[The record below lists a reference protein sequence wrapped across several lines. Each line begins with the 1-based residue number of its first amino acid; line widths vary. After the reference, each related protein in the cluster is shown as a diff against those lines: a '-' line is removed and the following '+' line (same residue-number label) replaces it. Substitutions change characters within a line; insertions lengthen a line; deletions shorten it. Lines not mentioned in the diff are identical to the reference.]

1 MDKLMDNPWFIKM
14 VALVLAILL
23 FGSVPKNDPDKPG
36 DVNVPSDEK
45 VETIEEVPVKSY
57 YDTDTLVV
65 TGVPETVTITLQ
77 GPKNLVQQA
86 KALRNFEVFVD
97 LTKADMGKQR
107 VPITIRDIS
116 DRLTVTIKPGYA
128 NVSIQEKVTKEFKVE
143 AEYSHNLVE
152 EGYIAEKPTV
162 NPSKVQITGAKD
174 LVDRITYV
182 KATVNANGKIS
193 DSITRE
199 AGVLVLDKDMNKL
212 DVNVEPDTV
221 EVTIPVKSSSKKVP
235 IDIVR
240 KGNPPEGV
248 TIESITADTKEAEI
262 IADPE
267 ILSEVKNV
275 RVEVDLS
282 EITDDTELTL
292 PVIISNGVVKVS
304 PETVKVSVTVTKES
318 EKTISNI
325 PIEIEGMNDEFEVD
339 FLNPANGQT
348 DITVTGPSNI
358 VSPLAAGNFKILI
371 DVSGLDE
378 GEHEVDMKVTAP
390 VNIIWKLAK
399 EKANITVAKKEA

>member
-116 DRLTVTIKPGYA
+116 DRLTVTIEPGYA

-143 AEYSHNLVE
+143 AEYNRNLVE

-174 LVDRITYV
+174 IVDKITYV

-199 AGVLVLDKDMNKL
+199 ASVLVLDKDMNKL
-212 DVNVEPDTV
+212 DVNVEPDMV
-221 EVTIPVKSSSKKVP
+221 EVTIPVRSSSKKVP

-248 TIESITADTKEAEI
+248 TIESITADMKEAEI
-262 IADPE
+262 IAAPE

-304 PETVKVSVTVTKES
+304 PETVKVSVRVTKES
-318 EKTISNI
+318 EKTISNV
-325 PIEIEGMNDEFEVD
+325 PIEIKGMNDEFEVD
-339 FLNPANGQT
+339 FLDPVNGQT
-348 DITVTGPSNI
+348 DITVTGPSSI
-358 VSPLAAGNFKILI
+358 VSPLTAGNFKILI

-390 VNIIWKLAK
+390 ENITWKLAK
-399 EKANITVAKKEA
+399 GKANITVAKKEA

>member
-1 MDKLMDNPWFIKM
+1 M
-14 VALVLAILL
+14 
-23 FGSVPKNDPDKPG
+23 
-36 DVNVPSDEK
+36 
-45 VETIEEVPVKSY
+45 
-57 YDTDTLVV
+57 
-65 TGVPETVTITLQ
+65 
-77 GPKNLVQQA
+77 
-86 KALRNFEVFVD
+86 
-97 LTKADMGKQR
+97 
-107 VPITIRDIS
+107 
-116 DRLTVTIKPGYA
+116 
-128 NVSIQEKVTKEFKVE
+128 
-143 AEYSHNLVE
+143 
-152 EGYIAEKPTV
+152 
-162 NPSKVQITGAKD
+162 
-174 LVDRITYV
+174 
-182 KATVNANGKIS
+182 
-193 DSITRE
+193 
-199 AGVLVLDKDMNKL
+199 
-212 DVNVEPDTV
+212 V

-248 TIESITADTKEAEI
+248 TIESITMDTKEAEI
-262 IADPE
+262 IADPD
-267 ILSEVKNV
+267 ILSEVKSV

-282 EITDDTELTL
+282 EITDDTEITL
-292 PVIISNGVVKVS
+292 PVIIANGVVKVS
-304 PETVKVSVTVTKES
+304 PEMVKVSVRVTTES

-390 VNIIWKLAK
+390 ENIIWKLAK

>member
-45 VETIEEVPVKSY
+45 VETIEEVPIKSY

-116 DRLTVTIKPGYA
+116 DRLTVTIEPGYA

-143 AEYSHNLVE
+143 AEYSRNLVE

-199 AGVLVLDKDMNKL
+199 ASVLVLDKDMNKL

-262 IADPE
+262 IAAPE

-304 PETVKVSVTVTKES
+304 PEMVKVSVRVTKES

-339 FLNPANGQT
+339 FLNPSNGQT

-358 VSPLAAGNFKILI
+358 VAPLTAGNFKILI

-390 VNIIWKLAK
+390 ENIIWKLAK

>member
-1 MDKLMDNPWFIKM
+1 MDKLMDNPWFIKI

-36 DVNVPSDEK
+36 NVNVPSDEK
-45 VETIEEVPVKSY
+45 VETIEAVPVKSY

-65 TGVPETVTITLQ
+65 AGVPETVTITLQ

-97 LTKADMGKQR
+97 LTKAEMGKQR

-116 DRLTVTIKPGYA
+116 DRLTVTIEPGYA

-143 AEYSHNLVE
+143 AEYSRNIVE
-152 EGYIAEKPTV
+152 DGYIAEKPTV
-162 NPSKVQITGAKD
+162 NPNTVQVTGAKD
-174 LVDRITYV
+174 MVDRITYV
-182 KATVNANGKIS
+182 KATVNSNGKIS

-199 AGVLVLDKDMNKL
+199 ATVLVLDKDMNKL
-212 DVNVEPDTV
+212 DVQVEPDTV

-240 KGNPPEGV
+240 KGSAPNGV
-248 TIESITADTKEAEI
+248 TIDSITADIKEAEI
-262 IADPE
+262 IANPDV
-267 ILSEVKNV
+267 LSEVEKV

-282 EITDDTELTL
+282 KITDDTELTL
-292 PVIISNGVVKVS
+292 PVIISNGVVSVS
-304 PETVKVSVTVTKES
+304 PETVKVTVSVTKES
-318 EKTISNI
+318 EKTVSNI
-325 PIEIEGMNDEFEVD
+325 PIEIEGMDEGYEID

-348 DITVTGPSNI
+348 DLTVSGPSDI

-371 DVSGLDE
+371 DVSGLGE

-390 VNIIWKLAK
+390 DNITWKLAK